1 MTVTRR
7 KSLPLS
13 ERDLQDL
20 ELLRS
25 SPDRRGALEALVH
38 AEFPSTTSEAQL
50 LSALLAVGLN
60 AVEQKLAEDSYASE
74 AIDRSASDA
83 AQRAVARRRRP
94 GWSGEGG

>member
-38 AEFPSTTSEAQL
+38 AKFPSTTSEAQL